1 MFTNAQIELESLP
14 KLDDVT
20 MTPISKKYLNIIL
33 INKFILF
40 AIAYSALIMAN
51 IFANDVLFT
60 EYFWYLILVLTVI
73 LAVNLIFSVLAF
85 RKRKYA
91 LREKDVIYSKGLL
104 FLKLTVVP
112 ISRIQH
118 IEETRTWLARQFGLA
133 SLKLF
138 TAGESGTDLSIRG
151 LTEDEARRINDFLSA
166 KVDAE
171 D

>member
-20 MTPISKKYLNIIL
+20 MSPISKKYLSIIL
-33 INKFILF
+33 INKLLVFVFI
-40 AIAYSALIMAN
+40 YGALIIAKL
-51 IFANDVLFT
+51 FANDILFT
-60 EYFWYLILVLTVI
+60 KYYWYLFLGLTLFLI
-73 LAVNLIFSVLAF
+73 VNVVFSVLAF

-104 FLKLTVVP
+104 FLKLIVVP

-133 SLKLF
+133 SIKIF
-138 TAGESGTDLSIRG
+138 TAGDSGTDLSIRG
-151 LTEDEARRINDFLSA
+151 LTEDEARRINDFLSS